1 MKIHLHS
8 KQGLYQVEKFGR
20 NSIMLTTKH
29 NSFSVPTSD
38 FKSFAGGLWNNQVTK
53 DEMDQFLA
61 VVRPEEYK
69 FQVAQEDQIL
79 TLAARMDRIQA
90 EVNALPIAQV
100 LSATDEIV
108 DEFNS
113 LDFTVA
119 DQHEEDLYHQ
129 QQQDDEDDYAK
140 YLEGIE
146 REEAQRTPEKWNEML
161 TKKSLEI
168 NDLNDKMRDIASKV
182 YSHKID
188 TSNIKVSSNG
198 IKFII
203 QQNYNDKTYRFCWD
217 PFGFGENYHSN
228 ISEMYRENGWGT
240 MNGGWIK
247 IIDNNVILY
256 FKSGDYGVYDDTIAI
271 ECAKKIFPTKQ
282 IHSFAGQEWDE
293 KLTSMFDDLPF

>member
-1 MKIHLHS
+1 MKIHLNS
-8 KQGLYQVEKFGR
+8 KNGIYEVVTYGR
-20 NSIMLTTKH
+20 NSITLSTKH

-38 FKSFAGGLWNNQVTK
+38 FKSFAGGIWNYSVNPR
-53 DEMDQFLA
+53 DFALFLA
-61 VVRPEEYK
+61 VVRPDEYK
-69 FQVAQEDQIL
+69 LQVAQEDQIL
-79 TLAARMDRIQA
+79 TLAARADRIKA
-90 EVNALPIAQV
+90 EIDALPIAEV
-100 LSATDEIV
+100 LSASDKIV

-113 LDFTVA
+113 CKSAQTL
-119 DQHEEDLYHQ
+119 QYEEDLYHQ

-140 YLEGIE
+140 YLEGIK

-168 NDLNDKMRDIASKV
+168 DDLNDKMRDIASKV

-188 TSNIKVSSNG
+188 TSNIKVSKNG

-217 PFGFGENYHSN
+217 PFGFGHNYHSN

-240 MNGGWIK
+240 MNGGWLK

-256 FKSGDYGVYDDTIAI
+256 AKSGDYGVYDDTIAV
-271 ECAKKIFPTKQ
+271 ECAKKVFPTKQ
-282 IHSFAGQEWDE
+282 VHSFAGQQWDE

>member
-1 MKIHLHS
+1 MKIHLNS
-8 KQGLYQVEKFGR
+8 RNGIYEVVTYGR
-20 NSIMLTTKH
+20 NSITLSTKH

-38 FKSFAGGLWNNQVTK
+38 FKSFAGGIWNCSINPR
-53 DEMDQFLA
+53 DFALFLA
-61 VVRPEEYK
+61 VVRPDEYK
-69 FQVAQEDQIL
+69 LQVAQEDQIL
-79 TLAARMDRIQA
+79 TLAARADRIKA
-90 EVNALPIAQV
+90 EIDALPIAQV
-100 LSATDEIV
+100 LSTTEIV

-113 LDFTVA
+113 SDFTVA
-119 DQHEEDLYHQ
+119 DQHEEELYHQ

-161 TKKSLEI
+161 AKKATEVE
-168 NDLNDKMRDIASKV
+168 DMKDKLRDVASKV

-188 TSNIKVSSNG
+188 TSNIKVSSSG

-217 PFGFGENYHSN
+217 PFGFGANYHSN

-247 IIDNNVILY
+247 IIDNDVILY
-256 FKSGDYGVYDDTIAI
+256 YKSGDYGVYDDTVAV
-271 ECAKKIFPTKQ
+271 ECAKKVFPTKQ
-282 IHSFAGQEWDE
+282 VHSFAGQQWDE
-293 KLTSMFDDLPF
+293 KLTSMFDNLPF